1 MSMTDPLADLLTRI
15 RNSTKA
21 KKTETSVPSSNLKVA
36 VARVLQQEGF
46 IRDFRVEPDDKQGIL
61 TIALKYDDDEVPLIT
76 GLQRVSKPSRRRY
89 VKSTEVPRVLGG
101 MGIGIITT
109 SKGVMTDREARKNN
123 LGGEYLCRVW

>member
-1 MSMTDPLADLLTRI
+1 MSMTDPLADMLTRI

-21 KKTETSVPSSNLKVA
+21 KKAETSMPSSNLKVA

-46 IRDFRVEPDDKQGIL
+46 IRDFRVESDDKQGIL

-76 GLQRVSKPSRRRY
+76 GLQRVSKPSRRCY
-89 VKSTEVPRVLGG
+89 VKGLEAPRVLGG

-109 SKGVMTDREARKNN
+109 SKGVMTDRAARANN